1 MWILSVFVL
10 YLVVLAAIGV
20 YCMRFN
26 RTLAD
31 FVLGGRKMGVWVTAI
46 SAQASDMSAW
56 LLVGLPAYAYA
67 TGLSAIWMLVGCS
80 AGIIFN
86 WVVIAPRL
94 RRDSERYGSL
104 TIPDYLS
111 SRYAGGWPLVRIAAV
126 LIILLGYATYIA
138 SQFIAAGKVFATTF
152 GNVETP
158 WGELSISYHEGM
170 LIGVGIIIL
179 YTVMG
184 GFMAVSWTDLA
195 QGMLM
200 VLTVVI
206 LPIIGVIA
214 VGSLALVGDKLH
226 AFDPE
231 ILSVAG
237 KSVDGAGIISTSGA
251 AFWIGLVLG
260 NMSYG
265 PGYPGQPHILVR
277 FMALEDPRKMR
288 RAAIIG
294 IVWSILAM
302 AGAIAVGLIARVTL
316 GELADKDQ
324 AMPSLAMSLMHPG
337 IAGVMIAGAVA
348 AMMSTVD
355 SQLLVAASAVEQ
367 DIYIRLFGGKAHGRS
382 AVWIGRVT
390 ILILGAAALPIA
402 WGGESVLSKVL
413 DAWGILGAGLGPVVT
428 MGLLTRRANRH
439 GAFAG
444 MIAGVCTV
452 YFWDSIAP
460 IFHAK
465 ELFDTGLV
473 PGFLL
478 NLLLIWVVSLITG
491 GSDDQA
497 DGASSGEVL
506 LPTQK
511 TS

>member
-1 MWILSVFVL
+1 
-10 YLVVLAAIGV
+10 
-20 YCMRFN
+20 
-26 RTLAD
+26 
-31 FVLGGRKMGVWVTAI
+31 
-46 SAQASDMSAW
+46 
-56 LLVGLPAYAYA
+56 
-67 TGLSAIWMLVGCS
+67 
-80 AGIIFN
+80 
-86 WVVIAPRL
+86 
-94 RRDSERYGSL
+94 
-104 TIPDYLS
+104 
-111 SRYAGGWPLVRIAAV
+111 
-126 LIILLGYATYIA
+126 
-138 SQFIAAGKVFATTF
+138 
-152 GNVETP
+152 
-158 WGELSISYHEGM
+158 
-170 LIGVGIIIL
+170 
-179 YTVMG
+179 
-184 GFMAVSWTDLA
+184 
-195 QGMLM
+195 
-200 VLTVVI
+200 
-206 LPIIGVIA
+206 
-214 VGSLALVGDKLH
+214 
-226 AFDPE
+226 
-231 ILSVAG
+231 
-237 KSVDGAGIISTSGA
+237 
-251 AFWIGLVLG
+251 
-260 NMSYG
+260 
-265 PGYPGQPHILVR
+265 
-277 FMALEDPRKMR
+277 MALEDPRKMR

-382 AVWIGRVT
+382 AVWIGRIT

-444 MIAGVCTV
+444 MIAGVSTV

-478 NLLLIWVVSLITG
+478 NLLLIWVVSLMTG
-491 GSDDQA
+491 EADDQA
-497 DGASSGEVL
+497 TGASSGEVL

-511 TS
+511 IS

>member
-26 RTLAD
+26 RTLED
-31 FVLGGRKMGVWVTAI
+31 FVLGGRRMGVWVTAI

-67 TGLSAIWMLVGCS
+67 TGLSAIWMLVGCT
-80 AGIIFN
+80 AGIVFN

-94 RRDSERYGSL
+94 RRESEQYGSL

-111 SRYAGGWPLVRIAAV
+111 SRYAGGRVQLVRIAAV
-126 LIILLGYATYIA
+126 AIILLGYATYIA

-152 GNVETP
+152 ANVETP
-158 WGELSISYHEGM
+158 WGVLSVTYYWGM
-170 LIGVGIIIL
+170 LIGVGIIML
-179 YTVMG
+179 YTIMG

-206 LPIIGVIA
+206 LPIVGVIA

-231 ILSVAG
+231 ILSVTG
-237 KSVDGAGIISTSGA
+237 KSVKGAGIISTSGA

-294 IVWSILAM
+294 IVWSVLAM

-316 GELADKDQ
+316 GELGDKDQ
-324 AMPSLAMSLMHPG
+324 AMPSLALRLMHPG

-367 DIYIRLFGGKAHGRS
+367 DIYIRLLGGKAHGRS
-382 AVWIGRVT
+382 AVWIGRIT

-428 MGLLTRRANRH
+428 MGLLTKRANRH
-439 GAFAG
+439 GAAVG
-444 MIAGVCTV
+444 MIAGVSTV
-452 YFWDSIAP
+452 YFWGEIAP

-465 ELFDTGLV
+465 ELFATGLI
-473 PGFLL
+473 PGFVL
-478 NLLLIWVVSLITG
+478 NLVLIWVVSLVT
-491 GSDDQA
+491 SKPSDQA
-497 DGASSGEVL
+497 AEASSSVGGV
-506 LPTQK
+506 
-511 TS
+511 